1 MVLSR
6 VSGLP
11 ETGRA
16 ITQRPHVPVEPGMR
30 QLTLSRFSFIRT
42 VTVGPGIAPG
52 LLTLRS
58 QRHEGARGLPR
69 RVADTA
75 GGEFR
80 PALRTRPSIERT
92 NPFYEGARRPRVA
105 GVTAPVSGLA
115 VQALTPRRARDLP
128 LRSENRPAVLRPAEL
143 LRECRHEEVS

>member
-58 QRHEGARGLPR
+58 SRREGARGLPR

-80 PALRTRPSIERT
+80 PALRTLSALRAGPSLSRE
-92 NPFYEGARRPRVA
+92 PA
-105 GVTAPVSGLA
+105 APGLA
-115 VQALTPRRARDLP
+115 RATRLLT
-128 LRSENRPAVLRPAEL
+128 RS
-143 LRECRHEEVS
+143 LRECQSEQASTHREIAVRRLVE